1 MLRRG
6 RKKSIIAVGHKILEV
21 VYIILSRK
29 EPYKDPHID
38 YEAMQVK
45 RNAPRWIRA
54 LAKFGYIENTRSL

>member
-1 MLRRG
+1 VIRRG
-6 RKKSIIAVGHKILEV
+6 HKKSIIAVGHKILEV

-45 RNAPRWIRA
+45 RNAPRGMRA
-54 LAKFGYIENTRSL
+54 LVKFGYIENTNSL